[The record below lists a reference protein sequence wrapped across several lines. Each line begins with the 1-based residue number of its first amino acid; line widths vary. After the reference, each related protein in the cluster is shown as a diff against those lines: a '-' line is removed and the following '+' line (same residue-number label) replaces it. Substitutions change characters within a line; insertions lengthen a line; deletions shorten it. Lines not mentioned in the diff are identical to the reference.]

1 MRMRYFLEISYKGT
15 RYAGFQIQK
24 NGNTIQG
31 EIEKALATIFRTN
44 VDLTGSS
51 RTDAG
56 VHALQN
62 YFHFDLDFEFPIGA
76 IYNLNSILP
85 PDIVI
90 KKITPVSN
98 DAHCRFHAISREYSY
113 YIYFLKNPFLTDTAW
128 FYPYALNMQA
138 LQEVASSIISHTNFS
153 SFSKRNTQAQTKLC
167 TITKSIW
174 FKDDERLVYNVKSNR
189 FLRGMVRG
197 LVGTMLQVGRGIIP
211 KSDFTNIIEAKDCTK
226 ANFSTP
232 AKGLFLT
239 AVEYQASILNSDLLN
254 SIPSNPKLK
263 P

>member
-1 MRMRYFLEISYKGT
+1 MRYFFEVGYKGT

-51 RTDAG
+51 RTDSG

-62 YFHFDLDFEFPIGA
+62 YFHFDVDFQLPISV

-98 DAHCRFHAISREYSY
+98 DAHCRFHAVSREYSY
-113 YIYFLKNPFLTDTAW
+113 YIYSLKNPFLTDTAW
-128 FYPYALNMQA
+128 FYPYKLNMES
-138 LQEVASSIISHTNFS
+138 LQEVASSIINHTNFT
-153 SFSKRNTQAQTKLC
+153 SFSKKNTQVGTKLC

-174 FKDDERLVYNVKSNR
+174 FKDNETLVYHVKSNR

-197 LVGTMLQVGRGIIP
+197 LVGTMLQVGRGIISI
-211 KSDFTNIIEAKDCTK
+211 SDFTNIIEARDCTK

-239 AVEYQASILNSDLLN
+239 TVEYPGSILNFDLLN
-254 SIPSNPKLK
+254 SVPSNQKLK